1 MNLISGIGT
10 IIGSLVQI
18 VLNFL
23 SGLFQMITIIPKAA
37 TLLTYSIAQLP
48 PMLLVFATAFITVS
62 VVYLVIDR

>member
-1 MNLISGIGT
+1 MNIINQIGT

-23 SGLFQMITIIPKAA
+23 QGIFQMIITVPKAL
-37 TLLTYSIAQLP
+37 TMLTYSIAQLP
-48 PMLLVFATAFITVS
+48 PMLLIYATAFITVS